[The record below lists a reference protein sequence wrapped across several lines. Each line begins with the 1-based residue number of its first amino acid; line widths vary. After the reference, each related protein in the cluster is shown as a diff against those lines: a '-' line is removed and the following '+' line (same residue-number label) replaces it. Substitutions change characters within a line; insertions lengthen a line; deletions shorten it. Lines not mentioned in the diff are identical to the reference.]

1 MILRWSWA
9 TVTLG
14 VVLGLCWGA
23 EAEIYLWTDEGGIVH
38 MTDQWSNVPES
49 MRSRASVRDSSPTVS
64 DTRPAPES
72 SGTPETS
79 AEPGPTKPL
88 PRQMPSDTTE
98 IPSPSPL
105 VPPKTSYSSGDTSA
119 PIPDYRRHGS
129 RAKKP
134 SPPFPYNLRLA
145 PSDRNSVWVGPNRVP
160 KDAFTYPHVALE
172 KQAQFRDRLR
182 TLEQRKS
189 APRKASPGQTGLPET
204 RQLR

>member
-1 MILRWSWA
+1 MRLRGVWA
-9 TVTLG
+9 TVALG
-14 VVLGLCWGA
+14 VVLGFSGGA
-23 EAEIYLWTDEGGIVH
+23 GAEIYLWTDEGGIVH

-72 SGTPETS
+72 SGAPEMS

-88 PRQMPSDTTE
+88 PRQMPSETAE
-98 IPSPSPL
+98 IPSPSPPA
-105 VPPKTSYSSGDTSA
+105 PPKTSYSEDASA
-119 PIPDYRRHGS
+119 PIPAYRRHGS

-134 SPPFPYNLRLA
+134 SPPFPYNVRLDPA
-145 PSDRNSVWVGPNRVP
+145 DRNFVWVGPNRVP
-160 KDAFTYPHVALE
+160 KDAFTYPHVSLE

-182 TLEQRKS
+182 TLEQRRS
-189 APRKASPGQTGLPET
+189 APRKASPGQTGRPET